1 MWTALEKIIIYC
13 SDEDRKNIQLFE
25 DDLLWVTKADSI
37 EWKAWDLTVDCV
49 VKPEEKTE

>member
-13 SDEDRKNIQLFE
+13 SDEDRKDIELFE

-37 EWKAWDLTVDCV
+37 ERKVWDLTVDCI
-49 VKPEEKTE
+49 VKEEKSE